1 MKIGIFTGA
10 LATGL
15 TLGEQVRE
23 VITAEELGFDS
34 YWMAQTGETDVLTT
48 LALAGRDT
56 NKIELGTG
64 VIPTYTRHPNV
75 LAQQAVTTNAATNG
89 RLLLGIG
96 PSHKPNTEGLG
107 LKYDRPALHIKE
119 YVQILRALTTD
130 GKVSFTGD
138 YYTSMTAGF
147 KLAGSNPFP
156 ILVSALAPRML
167 HTAGAIADGT
177 VTWMAGLTALRSYLV
192 PTIQDAASG
201 AGRPSPRIVAGVP
214 VAVVDDEQTGRDA
227 AGQQFE
233 VYGRLENYRRILD
246 RGEAEGPA
254 QIAITGPE
262 NDVALQLDEY
272 AAAGVTDLVAMPYS
286 VGADPKK
293 SIERTRDLLA
303 EIARSS
309 SQSD

>member
-1 MKIGIFTGA
+1 
-10 LATGL
+10 
-15 TLGEQVRE
+15 
-23 VITAEELGFDS
+23 
-34 YWMAQTGETDVLTT
+34 MAQTGETDVLTT

-75 LAQQAVTTNAATNG
+75 LAQQAVTVNAATSG

-107 LKYDRPALHIKE
+107 LKYDRPALHIRE

-130 GKVSFTGD
+130 GKVSFEGE

-147 KLAGSNPFP
+147 QLAGSTPFP

-192 PTIQDAASG
+192 PAIQEAASK
-201 AGRPSPRIVAGVP
+201 AGRPSPRIVVGVP
-214 VAVVDDEQTGRDA
+214 VAVDDDEQAGRQA

-254 QIAITGPE
+254 EMAITGSE
-262 NDVALQLDEY
+262 KDVALQLDEY
-272 AAAGVTDLVAMPYS
+272 SAAGVTDLVAMPYS
-286 VGADPKK
+286 VGSNPSK
-293 SIERTRDLLA
+293 SIERTWDLLA
-303 EIARSS
+303 GIAKSNS
-309 SQSD
+309 YSN